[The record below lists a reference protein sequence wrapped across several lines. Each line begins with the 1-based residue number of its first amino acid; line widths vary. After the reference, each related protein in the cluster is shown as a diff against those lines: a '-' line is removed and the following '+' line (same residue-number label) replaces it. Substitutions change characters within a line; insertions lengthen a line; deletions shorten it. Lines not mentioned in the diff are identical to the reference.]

1 MESSADS
8 FSFFFFLPPTQIPQA
23 REILLELE
31 EIEVV
36 TVEIC
41 IGFTPVVCV
50 HSTLQRSLSPQLE
63 VMFSLLP
70 PHTSPPD
77 GPRLGE
83 SLARPRE
90 RERVCNTARDTFH
103 TLRVQ
108 GRARGDLAKE
118 VRDV

>member
-1 MESSADS
+1 MTQGGNKMESSAD
-8 FSFFFFLPPTQIPQA
+8 FFFFFLLPPSQIPQA
-23 REILLELE
+23 REILLKLE

-63 VMFSLLP
+63 VMFSLP
-70 PHTSPPD
+70 PPRTSPPD

-83 SLARPRE
+83 SLAQPRE
-90 RERVCNTARDTFH
+90 RERECNTARDTFH

-108 GRARGDLAKE
+108 GRARGI
-118 VRDV
+118 